1 MMIQHRFSANA
12 LHKMQRQPDP
22 PMFTFSR
29 FTRYFIEVAR
39 QGSIRKASDVLHVS
53 ASAIDRQILR
63 AEEELG
69 AQLFER
75 LPGRLR
81 LTAAGELLL
90 VDVKQ
95 WEKSF
100 MRTLERFDELK
111 GLRRGHVEIA
121 MIDALSEG
129 AVTAAV
135 AELLREYP
143 GITFSLSTAGNQ
155 EVRRLVASATVDF
168 GLLLDP
174 VGGAELDVLAFS
186 GVPLGLAM
194 PPDHPLAGQAA
205 AQLNDAVPYRL
216 LLPDAPLMVAEH
228 ARVLYQRQHVDM
240 KQFTRCNDVRTLR
253 ALARSGG
260 GVALMSWLDAA
271 ADVEEGRLA
280 FVPLKSALV
289 KPMTLALCTAPQRQL
304 SRAAQLAIQTLIP
317 KIESGLR

>member
-95 WEKSF
+95 WEKGF
-100 MRTLERFDELK
+100 M
-111 GLRRGHVEIA
+111 
-121 MIDALSEG
+121 
-129 AVTAAV
+129 
-135 AELLREYP
+135 
-143 GITFSLSTAGNQ
+143 
-155 EVRRLVASATVDF
+155 
-168 GLLLDP
+168 
-174 VGGAELDVLAFS
+174 
-186 GVPLGLAM
+186 
-194 PPDHPLAGQAA
+194 
-205 AQLNDAVPYRL
+205 
-216 LLPDAPLMVAEH
+216 
-228 ARVLYQRQHVDM
+228 
-240 KQFTRCNDVRTLR
+240 RTLR

-304 SRAAQLAIQTLIP
+304 SRAAQLAIQALIP
-317 KIESGLR
+317 RVEGGLRGG